1 MMLLRIFSFLL
12 LASVLLGSGVADGRR
27 LTDPRSL
34 ESDLI
39 VVADV
44 TQPILFDVEEKH
56 QMTRHIEVE
65 VEEDEP
71 QQKAGN
77 DGHEFETATHS
88 PDSFNASAITDG
100 IDEEDFFTPA
110 ASFDI
115 FKNVGS

>member
-1 MMLLRIFSFLL
+1 MMLLRTSYFLL
-12 LASVLLGSGVADGRR
+12 SASILLVGGVADGRR
-27 LTDPRSL
+27 LTDPIRSL
-34 ESDLI
+34 ESDLL
-39 VVADV
+39 VVTDV

-56 QMTRHIEVE
+56 QMTRHIE

-100 IDEEDFFTPA
+100 IDEKDIFTPA
-110 ASFDI
+110 ASLDI
-115 FKNVGS
+115 FKNVSS

>member
-1 MMLLRIFSFLL
+1 MLLLTSYFLL
-12 LASVLLGSGVADGRR
+12 SASVLLGGGVADGRR

-34 ESDLI
+34 ESDLL

-65 VEEDEP
+65 EEEP

-100 IDEEDFFTPA
+100 IDDADLFTSA
-110 ASFDI
+110 ASLDI
-115 FKNVGS
+115 FKNVSS